1 MDRTAH
7 DTTVETWVAAFGA
20 ALDRHDIDGVL
31 DLFEP
36 DGFWRDLAA
45 LTWNV
50 YTAEGGDAIRAM
62 LSACLEGI
70 APTAWNIDQL
80 LGSNN
85 GVHQAL
91 LSFETRTARCSAVLR
106 LRGGRCW
113 TLLTAVSELI
123 GFEET
128 TRARRTNGAPLRYEP
143 GRPDWRTERDRRTA
157 ELGVTQQPYCV
168 IVGAGQAGLGLGAR
182 LKQLGVPTLI
192 VDKRERPSDT
202 WRERYATLSLHSP
215 VWYDHMPYLPFPETW
230 PRFASKDRVADWLD
244 AYATIMDLDIWTG
257 ADCIGSQYDEA
268 LGAWRLSIIRG
279 GRPIELRPMQL
290 VLATGFWD
298 APYVPDIPGRDR
310 FAGRQQHVADARDIE
325 RCDGLRSIVIGAGT
339 SAHDIAAQLWEA
351 GANVT
356 MIQRSPTIVTRIDSL
371 LPAVEIYDTD
381 APAPKPPTE
390 LADLLAASIPNR
402 LMPQFQAPFIAAI
415 KAKDAAFYEGLRK
428 AGFLY
433 DFGEDG
439 GGFITRGMQD
449 PSGFYIGRLG
459 THHQWPRRRAKRR
472 LGRRDPRTERGSERR
487 GRTAGRLHRLCYG
500 IPKAGPGWG
509 DPFERDHPETRT
521 HRRHWLRLP
530 TRRWAMG
537 WRDPERMEAD
547 AAAGPL
553 VPQWQFWADAILL
566 AHTGIADQG
575 PPCRSADAD
584 LRPTLILG
592 AFGGKPPTATASILP

>member
-1 MDRTAH
+1 MDRTASE
-7 DTTVETWVAAFGA
+7 TTIETWVAAFGA
-20 ALDRHDIDGVL
+20 ALDRHDIDAVL

-50 YTAEGGDAIRAM
+50 YTADGRDAIRAM
-62 LSACLEGI
+62 LSACLERI
-70 APTAWNIDQL
+70 APTAWNIDQP

-85 GVHQAL
+85 GVDQAL
-91 LSFETRTARCSAVLR
+91 LSFRTRTARCSAILR

-128 TRARRTNGAPLRYEP
+128 TRARRTSGAPPRYER
-143 GRPDWRTERDRRTA
+143 GRPDWRTERDRRTT
-157 ELGVTQQPYCV
+157 ELGFAQQPYCV

-202 WRERYATLSLHSP
+202 WRERYATLSMHSP

-244 AYATIMDLDIWTG
+244 AYATIMDLDIWAG
-257 ADCIGSQYDEA
+257 ANCVGSQYDEA
-268 LGAWRLSIIRG
+268 LGTWRLSIIRG
-279 GRPIELRPMQL
+279 GRSIELRPTQL

-310 FAGRQQHVADARDIE
+310 FAGPQRHVADVREME

-356 MIQRSPTIVTRIDSL
+356 MIQRSPTIVMRIDSL

-381 APAPKPPTE
+381 TPAPKPPTE
-390 LADLLAASIPNR
+390 LADLLAASIPSR

-415 KAKDAAFYEGLRK
+415 KAKDADFYEGLSK

-433 DFGEDG
+433 DFGADG
-439 GGFITRGMQD
+439 GGFFTRGMQD
-449 PSGFYIGRLG
+449 PSGFYIDVGASELIINGDVAVRSGVSVASICERSVVLSDGVELPADFIVYATGYQKLAQAGAILSSEIIQKLG
-459 THHQWPRRRAKRR
+459 PI
-472 LGRRDPRTERGSERR
+472 GGIGSGVRRDPGPWTGETRNVWKPTRQQGLWFHNGNFGLMRFFSRILALQIKAR
-487 GRTAGRLHRLCYG
+487 HAGLPTPIYG
-500 IPKAGPGWG
+500 I
-509 DPFERDHPETRT
+509 E
-521 HRRHWLRLP
+521 
-530 TRRWAMG
+530 
-537 WRDPERMEAD
+537 
-547 AAAGPL
+547 
-553 VPQWQFWADAILL
+553 QF
-566 AHTGIADQG
+566 
-575 PPCRSADAD
+575 R
-584 LRPTLILG
+584 
-592 AFGGKPPTATASILP
+592 F

>member
-1 MDRTAH
+1 MELLLASDHVERDDGAHGTPYRRRLAMDRTACE
-7 DTTVETWVAAFGA
+7 TMVETWVTAFGA
-20 ALDRHDIDGVL
+20 ALNRRDIDRVL

-36 DGFWRDLAA
+36 DGFWRDLSA

-50 YTAEGGDAIRAM
+50 HTAEDRDAIRAM
-62 LSACLEGI
+62 LSACLAEI
-70 APTAWNIDQL
+70 APTAWKIDQI
-80 LGSNN
+80 LGSSH
-85 GVHQAL
+85 GVDQAL
-91 LSFETRTARCSAVLR
+91 LSFETRTARCSAILR
-106 LRGGRCW
+106 LRNGRCW
-113 TLLTAVSELI
+113 TLLTAVSELV
-123 GFEET
+123 GFEEA

-192 VDKRERPSDT
+192 VDKRERPSGT

-215 VWYDHMPYLPFPETW
+215 VWCDHMPYLPFPETW

-244 AYATIMDLDIWTG
+244 AYATIMYLDIWTG

-298 APYVPDIPGRDR
+298 APYVPDLPGRDR

-415 KAKDAAFYEGLRK
+415 KAKDAAFYERLR
-428 AGFLY
+428 
-433 DFGEDG
+433 
-439 GGFITRGMQD
+439 Q
-449 PSGFYIGRLG
+449 
-459 THHQWPRRRAKRR
+459 
-472 LGRRDPRTERGSERR
+472 
-487 GRTAGRLHRLCYG
+487 
-500 IPKAGPGWG
+500 
-509 DPFERDHPETRT
+509 
-521 HRRHWLRLP
+521 
-530 TRRWAMG
+530 
-537 WRDPERMEAD
+537 
-547 AAAGPL
+547 
-553 VPQWQFWADAILL
+553 V
-566 AHTGIADQG
+566 
-575 PPCRSADAD
+575 
-584 LRPTLILG
+584 
-592 AFGGKPPTATASILP
+592 

>member
-192 VDKRERPSDT
+192 VDKRERPSGT

-279 GRPIELRPMQL
+279 GRPMELRPMQL

-449 PSGFYIGRLG
+449 PSGFYIDMGASELIINGHVAVRSGVSVAAIRERSVVLSDGAELRADFIVYATGYQRLAQAG
-459 THHQWPRRRAKRR
+459 AILSSEIIQK
-472 LGRRDPRTERGSERR
+472 LGPIGGIGSGFRRD
-487 GRTAGRLHRLCYG
+487 
-500 IPKAGPGWG
+500 AGPWAG
-509 DPFERDHPETRT
+509 ETRNVWKPT
-521 HRRHWLRLP
+521 RQRGLWFHNGNFGLMRFFSRILALQIKARHAGLP
-530 TRRWAMG
+530 TPIYG
-537 WRDPERMEAD
+537 
-547 AAAGPL
+547 
-553 VPQWQFWADAILL
+553 
-566 AHTGIADQG
+566 
-575 PPCRSADAD
+575 
-584 LRPTLILG
+584 
-592 AFGGKPPTATASILP
+592 LP